1 MLLTAG
7 LLSRLRWRCALAAG
21 DLASAAAAYR
31 HSTYTANTES
41 SNAGPPPPPLDLA
54 MRAPCSASRHRRRSP
69 PLLPSSTAQLNP
81 LSRFARSPFCP
92 ADETRPPGRPYAE
105 DRSANTARAQGRRR
119 LPLGLATRE
128 PLLWGVCSE
137 LARWEVGGGDWEV
150 GLLPLAPAFA
160 VYTSFWISG
169 RKCPSRAVQGG
180 WARCQCIERIQQSIG
195 KGTFF
200 LIANSA
206 LTVHSFIKI
215 LENTV

>member
-81 LSRFARSPFCP
+81 FSRFARSPFCP

-119 LPLGLATRE
+119 LPLAWPPVSRCCGECAVSSLAGKWEEGTGRLACCHS
-128 PLLWGVCSE
+128 PRLLQFI
-137 LARWEVGGGDWEV
+137 
-150 GLLPLAPAFA
+150 PAFGFPDENA
-160 VYTSFWISG
+160 PPVLFRADGPGANVLSG
-169 RKCPSRAVQGG
+169 YSRA
-180 WARCQCIERIQQSIG
+180 SG
-195 KGTFF
+195 KG
-200 LIANSA
+200 L
-206 LTVHSFIKI
+206 SF
-215 LENTV
+215 